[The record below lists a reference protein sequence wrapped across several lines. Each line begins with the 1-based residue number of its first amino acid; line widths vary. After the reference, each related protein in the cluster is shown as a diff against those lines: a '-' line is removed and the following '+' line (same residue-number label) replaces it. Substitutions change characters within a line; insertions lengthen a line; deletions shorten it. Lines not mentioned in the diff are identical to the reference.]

1 MDPLVVTKSPW
12 QRFRGAAFIPAGVAL
27 LAVTSIFHFWR
38 IGSAPPGFY
47 CDESANAYNA
57 YCIAKTGADEYGV
70 RLPVFFRCC
79 DDDRGRRTGWCDS
92 MMIYPRAPFMA
103 AFGLQKWAARLPDAL
118 MGILA
123 SIVFAL
129 LVLEYCPN
137 RWLAVASGFCFSLIP
152 WQFVVSRIAVGG
164 YTPLVLGLTSGWLLA
179 LLAFRKNSYCC
190 AILSGAAWA
199 LAMYSYSVGRP
210 MTVLLL
216 ICLAVSY
223 FRDLKKQWKLGLALV
238 VGWIGC
244 LVPLI
249 LAVARTPGV
258 LTSRFQMVGIFQ
270 DNVGWNSI
278 LSGVAARYLE
288 YFSPQFL
295 FLKGD
300 TNLRLHTGFGGE
312 LFRFLVPMVV
322 AGCYCLIRRI
332 RTEPSYR
339 FLGLG
344 LLVYPAAAALTDD
357 HFHSGR
363 CINGVVFWVLTAA
376 IGAYFLWQKRDMGR
390 KLLVLACLAGVIE
403 VALYLKDYFGGYQIR
418 SRVAFS
424 APFTES
430 LEDCF
435 RSLDTSN
442 TLYISLS
449 AVAPL
454 VGVNVNREFKP
465 ITYEDILFFGKIDP
479 REYQQSG
486 IPGNRVR
493 LYEGT
498 IDTPGLLLRTNMRLL
513 KMVQGETVTIPE
525 PVPPSTKLLE
535 TKPVLEDIQYEVYQV
550 R

>member
-12 QRFRGAAFIPAGVAL
+12 QRFRGATFISASVAL
-27 LAVTSIFHFWR
+27 LAVTSILHFWR

-57 YCIAKTGADEYGV
+57 YCIASTGADEYGV

-79 DDDRGRRTGWCDS
+79 DNDRGRRTGWCDS

-123 SIVFAL
+123 SIVFGF
-129 LVLEYCPN
+129 LVFEYCPN
-137 RWLAVASGFCFSLIP
+137 WWFALASGFCFSLMP
-152 WQFVVSRIAVGG
+152 WLFVVSRTAVGG
-164 YTPLVLGLTSGWLLA
+164 YMPLVLGLTSGWLLA
-179 LLAFRKNSYCC
+179 LRALRRQSYGC
-190 AILSGAAWA
+190 AILSGVAWA
-199 LAMYSYSVGRP
+199 FGMYSYSVGRP
-210 MTVLLL
+210 MIVLLL
-216 ICLAVSY
+216 ICFGLSY
-223 FRDLKKQWKLGLALV
+223 FHDLKKQWKLGLVLV
-238 VGWIGC
+238 VSWVVC
-244 LVPLI
+244 LTPLMV
-249 LAVARTPGV
+249 AVARTPEV
-258 LTSRFQMVGIFQ
+258 LTSRFQTVSIFQ

-278 LSGVAARYLE
+278 ISGVATRYLE

-300 TNLRLHTGFGGE
+300 ANLRLHTGLGGE
-312 LFRFLVPMVV
+312 LFWFPFPMVV
-322 AGCYCLIRRI
+322 AGCYWVIRRI
-332 RTEPSYR
+332 RTAPSYR

-344 LLVYPAAAALTDD
+344 LLVYPAAAALTED
-357 HFHSGR
+357 HLHSGR
-363 CINGVVFWVLTAA
+363 CINGVIFWALTAA
-376 IGAYFLWQKRDMGR
+376 IGAHFLWQKREIGR
-390 KLLVLACLAGVIE
+390 KLLVVACVAGVIE
-403 VALYLKDYFGGYQIR
+403 VTLYLKDYFGGYQIR

-435 RSLDTSN
+435 RGLETSN
-442 TLYISLS
+442 TLYITLS

-454 VGVNVNREFKP
+454 VGVDVNREFKP
-465 ITYEDILFFGKIDP
+465 ITYEDILFFGNIDP

-493 LYEGT
+493 LYDGT
-498 IDTPGLLLRTNMRLL
+498 INTPGLLLRTNMKLL
-513 KMVQGETVTIPE
+513 KKVQGEPVTIRE
-525 PVPPSTKLLE
+525 PMPLSARLLE
-535 TKPVLEDIQYEVYQV
+535 TKPVLEGIQYEVYQV